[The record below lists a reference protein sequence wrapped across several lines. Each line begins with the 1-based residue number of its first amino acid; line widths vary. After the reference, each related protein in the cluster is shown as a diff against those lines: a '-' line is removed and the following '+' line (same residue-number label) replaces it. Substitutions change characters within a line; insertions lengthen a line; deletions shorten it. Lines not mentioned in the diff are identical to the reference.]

1 MTAAPAGPTASN
13 GPVYGRTYDEGR
25 LAEVAALRET
35 VATLPARLA
44 DGVWRPE
51 WRRVLFAGIGASSA
65 ALASPLYALRAAGVD
80 AWRTDCSDY
89 PAAAGRPD
97 VVVALSQS
105 GRSRETADLVTRFR
119 RAGVPTL
126 AVTNADD
133 SPLREAAGAA
143 LTLGAQPDSRV
154 STVGFVVTYAAIAML
169 AEVAASGSVDGAVDG
184 RWRELPDLIEESV
197 ARNGE
202 VLGEFAAGPLARGS
216 ADIVA
221 AAPQL
226 TTAEAVALLLREG
239 PLVPSA
245 AYGTRAYLHGPMDCA
260 SEHTSHVVVGGA
272 RELSLARQL
281 TQKPTGV
288 LAVTDGSAPVP
299 AGVRPVTVPARLTAP
314 QRALVEVCV
323 LQELV
328 AATAAVRGNP
338 VDEVAFAREDTKIAA
353 LAEL

>member
-1 MTAAPAGPTASN
+1 M
-13 GPVYGRTYDEGR
+13 
-25 LAEVAALRET
+25 
-35 VATLPARLA
+35 
-44 DGVWRPE
+44 
-51 WRRVLFAGIGASSA
+51 
-65 ALASPLYALRAAGVD
+65 
-80 AWRTDCSDY
+80 
-89 PAAAGRPD
+89 
-97 VVVALSQS
+97 
-105 GRSRETADLVTRFR
+105 
-119 RAGVPTL
+119 
-126 AVTNADD
+126 TNADD

-154 STVGFVVTYAAIAML
+154 STVGFVVTYAAVAML
-169 AEVAASGSVDGAVDG
+169 AEVAASDAASGSVDGAVDG

-197 ARNGE
+197 ARNAE

-272 RELSLARQL
+272 RELALARQL

-299 AGVRPVTVPARLTAP
+299 AGVRPVTVPAHLTAP